1 MVENPER
8 YVIPLKEAGA
18 NMFNFHVEAASCC
31 SLFTL
36 RLEDP
41 KEIIRQVHEAG
52 MLCGIT
58 IKPNTSVEAIKEFI
72 PLL

>member
-1 MVENPER
+1 
-8 YVIPLKEAGA
+8 
-18 NMFNFHVEAASCC
+18 MFNFHVEAASCC
-31 SLFTL
+31 SLFML

-58 IKPNTSVEAIKEFI
+58 IKPKTSVEAIKEFI

>member
-8 YVIPLKEAGA
+8 YITPLKEAGA
-18 NMFNFHVEAASCC
+18 NMFNFHVEAASSCFW
-31 SLFTL
+31 SISVV
-36 RLEDP
+36 EDP

-52 MLCGIT
+52 MLCGMT
-58 IKPNTSVEAIKEFI
+58 IKPKTSVEAIKEFI